1 MPCVWPAKAAARA
14 ARSSWSDRVVLTRL
28 RVWFSVMSAWAA
40 AIGALYLHPGL
51 WALFAVLLALFLY
64 LTLRASV
71 TE

>member
-1 MPCVWPAKAAARA
+1 M
-14 ARSSWSDRVVLTRL
+14 VLTRL
-28 RVWFSVMSAWAA
+28 RVWVSFMSAWAA

-64 LTLRASV
+64 VSLRASA